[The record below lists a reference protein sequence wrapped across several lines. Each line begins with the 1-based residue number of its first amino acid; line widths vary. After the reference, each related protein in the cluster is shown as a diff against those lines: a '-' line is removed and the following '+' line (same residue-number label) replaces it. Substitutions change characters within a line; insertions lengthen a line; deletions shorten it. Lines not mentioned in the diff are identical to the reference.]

1 MERRSGGSAARVAA
15 MALVVAALASC
26 GRVIVNTPMPR
37 QGDDWDLTLTK
48 LTDGPNSFNEGGS
61 LIHKPADGDRFI
73 FAHITLHNRSRS
85 PRKFSFDRCDL
96 DAGNDAVLPAI
107 VSLAILNG
115 DGNHEP
121 ELAADETIDRRIIFS
136 YPEHRSPTRLRCAP
150 MEFPLP
156 QM

>member
-1 MERRSGGSAARVAA
+1 VLLLGV
-15 MALVVAALASC
+15 ASC
-26 GRVIVNTPMPR
+26 GRVIINTPMPR

-48 LTDGPNSFNEGGS
+48 VTDGPNSFNEGGS

-73 FAHITLHNRSRS
+73 FAHITLHNRSRA

-96 DAGNDAVLPAI
+96 DDGNNAVLPAI

-121 ELAADETIDRRIIFS
+121 ELAADETIDRRVIFS
-136 YPEHRSPTRLRCAP
+136 YPEHRSPSRLRCAP